1 MNKIILI
8 TGGNRGIGLETCR
21 QLAAQGHTIIM
32 GSRDVSKGQEAAG
45 KLEGNITV
53 KKLEVTSEAD
63 MQALEKELQ
72 DEYGKLDVL
81 INNAGVFSE
90 ESVMDTSTEEMR
102 RVFESNVYAPLRMVQ
117 VFTPLLRKSD
127 DPRIINLSSAMGM
140 LSEQFPNSSAYRLS
154 KFALNGLTIQLAH
167 ELTDIKVNSMHPGW
181 VRTDMGGSSAP
192 LSVEEGADTA
202 VWLATAEEIP
212 TGKFFGERREKN
224 W

>member
-8 TGGNRGIGLETCR
+8 TGANRGIGLETCK
-21 QLAAQGHTIIM
+21 QLAAKGHTIII
-32 GSRDVSKGQEAAG
+32 GSRDLEKGEQAAIG
-45 KLEGNITV
+45 IKGDVFV

-63 MQALEKELQ
+63 MKRLFNEISI
-72 DEYGKLDVL
+72 EYGKLDVL

-90 ESVMDTSTEEMR
+90 DSVMDVSTEEMK
-102 RVFESNVYAPLRMVQ
+102 RVFDTNVYAPLRTVQ

-127 DPRIINLSSAMGM
+127 DPRIINVSSAMGM
-140 LSEQFPNSSAYRLS
+140 LNEQWPNSSAYRLS
-154 KFALNGLTIQLAH
+154 KFTLNGITIQLAN

-181 VRTDMGGSSAP
+181 VKTDMGGEQAP

-202 VWLATAEEIP
+202 VWLATADDIP